1 MNRQTGF
8 VVIYLLLIPSLVL
21 GAFQMRNLRVEP
33 EFLKPGQEA
42 TIYVEA
48 VHDFNTLTHLAGVFS
63 LNNAT
68 WDNADDYLF
77 LYSGGEG
84 LTALDP
90 PIPDVYTNRF
100 MTPDQTFVGWYE
112 YSWRTIVPATFTEG
126 QILTII
132 VRGTQQNMPM
142 VTTMNPQDEISITVE
157 VNSNKGVAYNTA
169 IMSEKTATDKLII
182 VDAEPQADLTATP
195 PFPSTDTV
203 YIYTTTTLDVDLWT
217 DADSIYYT
225 TDGSDPENNPNA
237 TGIGSTGTETISGD
251 TVTIWA
257 IAKGA
262 AFLPVK
268 KAWTYICE
276 LPSLQIIADPGDGT
290 HFQVDTT
297 ITLTVLFGTDT
308 ITDATVVYTLDGS
321 DPAINGIPYT
331 GPFTIDKSLTVKAIA
346 GKFGYISGSGAW
358 AYIKDLIGTTIWA
371 VPDSGTTF
379 GVSLTVSLFTNADSI
394 HYTTD
399 GSDPVTGG
407 IPYTGPF
414 IVSDN
419 IPVVKGI
426 AFGADYDTVSGTWI
440 YYRDTVPDVIA
451 DPGTCE
457 FTTSVSVELSLS
469 APWPGAVIYYTLDG
483 SDPDTT
489 ESTTFKYTG
498 TPIVITETT
507 TLKAQAYAGNAMPS
521 GITTEIYTLVFGID
535 SAWYRDTDGDGAID
549 KAELEINRKTD
560 QLPLEIEFINPFN
573 STDIKTVTGNA
584 VTWMNND
591 PTAQTVIVGFNPP
604 FPYKGLTGFAANT
617 YGRILKGD
625 YSKKPFTINDG
636 VAPVIDQSTYCPGRI
651 LDKKTLAR
659 ANDTLLIKFSEDIT
673 ALSTGVIQPFDLIT
687 EEGTDYYLDL
697 QELNSNQNL
706 VTFLVEEDGINGVEF
721 PASGDSIRIDY
732 TFGITDLKNN
742 NQNIENNRR
751 VELKVKPKPVFIVI
765 NALTPFIPAMVTP
778 GPTNLSNISDA
789 AITNLINH
797 GGLIIIVDFLTEINS
812 DEQGITA
819 SMEMYD
825 PVGNCIAEG
834 STNNNDGNVLIG
846 IRMDKNNL
854 TQLIIYWT
862 GRNLNGR
869 GVWSGTYKG
878 LLHITLTDLNDSN
891 TYLQGTYNVLIGVKK
906 E

>member
-8 VVIYLLLIPSLVL
+8 VICLLFIPGMLH

-33 EFLKPGQEA
+33 EFLKPGQEV

-48 VHDFNTLTHLAGVFS
+48 VHDFSLFTNLAGVFS

-77 LYSGGEG
+77 LYNAGEG
-84 LTALDP
+84 LTALAP
-90 PIPDVYTNRF
+90 PVPQVYANRF
-100 MTPDQTFVGWYE
+100 MTPDQTFIGWYE

-126 QILTII
+126 QMLTII

-142 VTTMNPQDEISITVE
+142 VTLMIPQDELSITVE
-157 VNSNKGVAYNTA
+157 VNSDKGVAYNTA
-169 IMSEKTATDKLII
+169 KMSEKTATDKLII
-182 VDAEPQADLTATP
+182 VDAEPQAGLTASP
-195 PFPSTDTV
+195 PYPALDTV
-203 YIYTTTTLDVDLWT
+203 YIYTTPALDVDLWT

-225 TDGSDPENNPNA
+225 TDGSDPQNNPNA
-237 TGIGSTGTETISGD
+237 TGIGSTGTVTISGD
-251 TVTIWA
+251 TVTLWA
-257 IAKGA
+257 FAKGA
-262 AFLPVK
+262 AFLPAK

-276 LPSLQIIADPGDGT
+276 LPTLQIIADPGDGT
-290 HFQVDTT
+290 HFQIDTM

-308 ITDATVVYTLDGS
+308 ITDATIVYTLDGS
-321 DPAINGIPYT
+321 DPAENGIPYT
-331 GPFTIDKSLTVKAIA
+331 GPFTINKSLTVKAIA
-346 GKFGYISGSGAW
+346 DKSGYISGSGAW
-358 AYIKDLIGTTIWA
+358 TYIKDLISTTIWA

-379 GVSLTVSLFTNADSI
+379 GLSLTVSLFTNADSI
-394 HYTTD
+394 HYTTN
-399 GSDPVTGG
+399 GSNPVTGG
-407 IPYTGPF
+407 IPYTGAF

-426 AFGADYDTVSGTWI
+426 AFGDNYDTVSGTWI

-451 DPGTCE
+451 DPEGQE
-457 FTTSVSVELSLS
+457 FTSSISITLTLSE
-469 APWPGAVIYYTLDG
+469 PWPGAVIYYTLDG
-483 SDPDTT
+483 SDPDITG
-489 ESTTFKYTG
+489 STTFKYDG
-498 TPIVITETT
+498 TPIVITGTT

-521 GITTEIYTLVFGID
+521 GITIEIYTLVFGID

-549 KAELEINRKTD
+549 KAELVINRKTD

-573 STDIKTVTGNA
+573 NTDIKTVTGNA
-584 VTWMNND
+584 ITWMNND
-591 PTAQTVIVGFNPP
+591 PATQTVIVGFTPP
-604 FPYKGLTGFAANT
+604 FPYKGLTGFTANT

-636 VAPVIDQSTYCPGRI
+636 VAPVIDQASYCPGRI
-651 LDKKTLAR
+651 INKTTLAR
-659 ANDTLLIKFSEDIT
+659 ANDTLLIIFSEDIT

-687 EEGTDYYLDL
+687 EEGTEYYLDL
-697 QELNSNQNL
+697 QKLNSNQNL

-765 NALTPFIPAMVTP
+765 NALAPFIPTMHVS
-778 GPTNLSNISDA
+778 GLTNLINISDA
-789 AITNLINH
+789 AITNLINL
-797 GGLIIIVDFLTEINS
+797 GGLIIIVDFLTEINN

-825 PVGNCIAEG
+825 PVGNLIAEG
-834 STNNNDGNVLIG
+834 STDNNDGNVLIG

-854 TQLIIYWT
+854 TQLIIYWA

-878 LLHITLTDLNDSN
+878 LLHITLTDLNDNN
-891 TYLQGTYNVLIGVKK
+891 TYLQDTYNVLIGVKK
-906 E
+906 K